1 MISYPPVLFSKK
13 NHLFIEEE
21 DNPLEKV
28 VIVEEELDGI
38 GNLEDLPRLAFID
51 KEYGNLKVFVDGGDL
66 TRNINQ
72 RSHTFYKLVDVY
84 SETDFMNNH
93 AKYCESVR

>member
-84 SETDFMNNH
+84 SVTDFMNNH
-93 AKYCESVR
+93 GKYCESVR

>member
-13 NHLFIEEE
+13 NYLFIEEE

-38 GNLEDLPRLAFID
+38 GNLEDLP
-51 KEYGNLKVFVDGGDL
+51 G
-66 TRNINQ
+66 
-72 RSHTFYKLVDVY
+72 
-84 SETDFMNNH
+84 
-93 AKYCESVR
+93 